1 MDLNR
6 DLLKS
11 DYIVEKARANKYYA
25 QNIYAAL
32 CNMRW
37 CKISGD
43 NSQDTIDILKDELW
57 SCTWRSAGSIVAQIC
72 GKGDYMDWYC
82 SGMGGLNSDFDPDSG
97 ETFEEWQA
105 RTKYAEEGIVT
116 EEIANDF
123 KNIGWVPVPWDDTKS
138 S

>member
-11 DYIVEKARANKYYA
+11 DYIVNKARAEKSYA

-37 CKISGD
+37 CKITGE
-43 NSQDTIDILKDELW
+43 NSQITMDILKDEMW
-57 SCTWRSAGSIVAQIC
+57 SCSWRSAGGIVSQIL
-72 GKGDYMDWYC
+72 GEGDYLDWYC
-82 SGMGGLNSDFDPDSG
+82 SGMGGLATIDEKEG
-97 ETFEEWQA
+97 EEYMSKM
-105 RTKYAEEGIVT
+105 KYVPEGEVT

-123 KNIGWVPVPWDDTKS
+123 KELGWAPIPWPKDN
-138 S
+138 